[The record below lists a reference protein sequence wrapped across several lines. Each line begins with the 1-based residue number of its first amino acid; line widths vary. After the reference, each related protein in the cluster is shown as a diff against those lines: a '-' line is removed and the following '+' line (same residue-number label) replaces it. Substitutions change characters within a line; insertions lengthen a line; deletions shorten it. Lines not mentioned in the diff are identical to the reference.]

1 MYNIEQILKYT
12 KKLKLLYV
20 EDNQQARESTLII
33 LNDIF
38 KEVIIAEDGE
48 DGLDKFHQT
57 NPQIIITDVNM
68 PYMDGLEMIQNIRKT
83 NNDIPVI
90 VISAYNESEYFL
102 KSIAFGVDGYI
113 LKPLEFQ
120 HFFTILEKV
129 IDKLIMKDELATKI
143 RLLEQYEEATNY
155 FSIVSKTDPNG
166 ILTYVNDD
174 FCLLSGYTKEELIGN
189 THNLIR
195 DPNTPKEFYEQLWD
209 TIKNKKETWSGLI
222 RNKTKDGKC
231 YYAKTTIMP
240 IFDIDDNIIE
250 YIALRDDITDILNPQ
265 KQLYDFADSIENAL
279 GIMIR
284 IDDFETLQK
293 FYSHKIIEQFRTKFA
308 NILMEHLPEEIKFDK
323 IFPLENGRYVL
334 IKEYLQEDISIEQ
347 LTDMFMKYQEE
358 IDKLKIDIANNI
370 NYDVTI
376 IISIATGQNVLEN
389 INYGIDTLIQN
400 KQNFIISND
409 LVEQEHSKA
418 QQNIQ
423 IINIIKQALDDAKV
437 VSYFQPIVNNKTKQI
452 EKYESLVRLIDKNGN
467 MLSPFFF
474 LDIAKKGRLYSSITD
489 VVLENSFGAL
499 KKTTKDITINISA
512 LDIEKTSTREK
523 IFELLEQYKD
533 DRSRIIMELLEDES
547 VKDFDT
553 IRYFII
559 KVKSQGVRIAIDD
572 FGAGY
577 SNFERLLD
585 YQPDIIKI
593 DGCLIKNILIDDF
606 SLDVVETIVAF
617 AKKQNIKTV
626 AEFVENADI
635 YTLLTKLGVDYSQ
648 GYYFGKPDTL

>member
-1 MYNIEQILKYT
+1 
-12 KKLKLLYV
+12 
-20 EDNQQARESTLII
+20 
-33 LNDIF
+33 
-38 KEVIIAEDGE
+38 
-48 DGLDKFHQT
+48 
-57 NPQIIITDVNM
+57 
-68 PYMDGLEMIQNIRKT
+68 
-83 NNDIPVI
+83 
-90 VISAYNESEYFL
+90 
-102 KSIAFGVDGYI
+102 
-113 LKPLEFQ
+113 
-120 HFFTILEKV
+120 
-129 IDKLIMKDELATKI
+129 
-143 RLLEQYEEATNY
+143 
-155 FSIVSKTDPNG
+155 
-166 ILTYVNDD
+166 
-174 FCLLSGYTKEELIGN
+174 
-189 THNLIR
+189 
-195 DPNTPKEFYEQLWD
+195 
-209 TIKNKKETWSGLI
+209 
-222 RNKTKDGKC
+222 
-231 YYAKTTIMP
+231 
-240 IFDIDDNIIE
+240 
-250 YIALRDDITDILNPQ
+250 
-265 KQLYDFADSIENAL
+265 
-279 GIMIR
+279 
-284 IDDFETLQK
+284 
-293 FYSHKIIEQFRTKFA
+293 
-308 NILMEHLPEEIKFDK
+308 
-323 IFPLENGRYVL
+323 
-334 IKEYLQEDISIEQ
+334 
-347 LTDMFMKYQEE
+347 
-358 IDKLKIDIANNI
+358 
-370 NYDVTI
+370 
-376 IISIATGQNVLEN
+376 
-389 INYGIDTLIQN
+389 
-400 KQNFIISND
+400 
-409 LVEQEHSKA
+409 
-418 QQNIQ
+418 
-423 IINIIKQALDDAKV
+423 
-437 VSYFQPIVNNKTKQI
+437 
-452 EKYESLVRLIDKNGN
+452 